1 MDYFEYRNGEL
12 FAEGVPV
19 RRIAREV
26 GTPAYIYSL
35 ATLKRHYRVFD
46 QAFARIPHLVCFA
59 MKSNSNLA
67 VLRAFVKEGGGF
79 DIVSAGELFRA
90 LKAGAD
96 PKKIVFSGVGKKRE
110 ELEYALNS
118 GILMFNIESEQ
129 EVTFL
134 NEVARSLGKK
144 APMSLRVNPDV
155 DPKTHPYIS
164 TGMKKSKFGIDI
176 KRSMEVYKKA
186 LSLPNLEVIGVDCH
200 IGSQLTSVLPFV
212 DALSR
217 VREYLDKVL
226 VGYLRKE
233 GANIRYLDLGG
244 GLGIRYEDEEPPQ
257 PDEYAAAL
265 IQGLEGIE
273 LLDVTLILEPGRVIV
288 GNAGILV
295 TEVLYLKET
304 DEKKFVV
311 VDGGMNDLIRPALY
325 GSYQAI
331 RPVLERKAE
340 TIVADVV
347 GPICES
353 GDFFAKDREVPRPQR
368 GDLLAVMSAGAY
380 GFTMASNYNAHPRPP
395 EVLVDGDSFYV
406 VRARESFED
415 LIKGEVI
422 PPILQ

>member
-1 MDYFEYRNGEL
+1 VHHFEYRDGEL
-12 FAEGVPV
+12 FAEAVPV

-35 ATLKRHYRVFD
+35 ATLRRHYRVFD
-46 QAFARIPHLVCFA
+46 QAFAKTPHLICFSV
-59 MKSNSNLA
+59 KSNSNLA
-67 VLRAFVKEGGGF
+67 VLRAFGREGSGF
-79 DIVSAGELFRA
+79 DIVSGGELFRA

-110 ELEYALNS
+110 EIEYALS
-118 GILMFNIESEQ
+118 AGILMFNVESEQ
-129 EVTFL
+129 ELEFL
-134 NEVARSLGKK
+134 DEVSRGLGKR
-144 APMSLRVNPDV
+144 APLSLRVNPDV

-176 KRSMEVYKKA
+176 KRSAELYKKA
-186 LSLPNLEVIGVDCH
+186 LALKNLEVIGVDCH
-200 IGSQLTSVLPFV
+200 IGSQLTSVGPFV

-217 VREYLDKVL
+217 VREYLERVL

-244 GLGIRYEDEEPPQ
+244 GLGIQYKDEEPPH
-257 PDEYAAAL
+257 PEEYAAAL
-265 IQGLEGIE
+265 IKGLEG
-273 LLDVTLILEPGRVIV
+273 LDVTLILEPGRVMV

-311 VDGGMNDLIRPALY
+311 VDGGMNDFIRPALY

-331 RPVLERKAE
+331 RPVVERKSD

-353 GDFFAKDREVPRPQR
+353 GDFFAKDREIPRPQR

-380 GFTMASNYNAHPRPP
+380 GFTMASNYNSHARPP
-395 EVLVDGDSFYV
+395 EVLVDGDKFYV
-406 VRARESFED
+406 VRQRETLDD
-415 LIKGEVI
+415 LIRGETI
-422 PPILQ
+422 PLVLQ